1 MCMYVIIHTCIITF
15 VLYINCTTYSVLQV
29 TIYDM
34 YVVVLLL
41 YVKTFDGDNVT
52 GQVDGDCKLCC
63 YICVSTHTHTHIYY
77 IYLSTYILPTID
89 S

>member
-1 MCMYVIIHTCIITF
+1 M
-15 VLYINCTTYSVLQV
+15 YINRTTYSVLQV
-29 TIYDM
+29 TIYDI

-63 YICVSTHTHTHIYY
+63 YIYVSTHTHTHTHIIF
-77 IYLSTYILPTID
+77 IYLYTFCQQLIVRVLSVFKTN
-89 S
+89 

>member
-1 MCMYVIIHTCIITF
+1 MCIYVIIETCIIIF
-15 VLYINCTTYSVLQV
+15 VLYINHTTYSILQV

-52 GQVDGDCKLCC
+52 GQVDGDCKFC
-63 YICVSTHTHTHIYY
+63 YCICVSIYIYIY
-77 IYLSTYILPTID
+77 IYLYTLSN
-89 S
+89 

>member
-1 MCMYVIIHTCIITF
+1 MYVIIHTCIITF

-34 YVVVLLL
+34 HVVVLLL

-52 GQVDGDCKLCC
+52 GQVDGDCKLCY

-77 IYLSTYILPTID
+77 IYLSIYILPTID